1 MQRKE
6 SLQVGELGTPK
17 WQEPLISYTKYG
29 VLPSEMKEKATIRGR
44 APRFYYNEVV
54 DILYYQSYDGI
65 LLRCL
70 DNNKA
75 LAILEEMH
83 KGICGVH
90 QPGPKL
96 NDRIRRQVYYW
107 PTMIRDAI
115 EYSR

>member
-29 VLPSEMKEKATIRGR
+29 VLPSETKERATIRGR

-75 LAILEEMH
+75 LAILEVKEFVGCINQDQNSMTEFGA
-83 KGICGVH
+83 KCII
-90 QPGPKL
+90 GP
-96 NDRIRRQVYYW
+96 Q
-107 PTMIRDAI
+107 
-115 EYSR
+115 